1 MKINRLTRFIAILLV
16 VTMMPLWMFGCGGG
30 SSDIR
35 EGLVDM
41 MVGDGK
47 LNDKNQVTKDYV
59 TQLDSEVAEL
69 VLYYS
74 KEGFWLPT
82 YLEPGSTYVGRFY
95 ENCYKLAMAWA
106 TKESEYYHSSK
117 VMSMIKKVLEY
128 SYENL
133 YGEAQ
138 KASGDGNLS
147 TTERYDQAEYLVR
160 TLLILDEKNKLSTR
174 KIEDYVSVV
183 ASKFPIPTGK
193 GVDLARTS
201 YIVLGYSVLLG
212 DEEKITST
220 IATYAASVLNE
231 VTSGSGLYADGSFI
245 ADTEIASSGSYG
257 VIAFSEMVEIAY
269 AVSGTKSDFAAEVPV
284 ADFLYKW
291 GMNSIVPSLY
301 NGRAFAGTVSSYL
314 TDAERLGG
322 RAVSSLLAL
331 AEIVDETKA
340 AEIEATV
347 KGYGDNTNSDFH
359 KYLTTYGMCRYEDI
373 VKDEDLTSKKVEGA
387 YNLAAMDKLNVI
399 GTKYSAS
406 LSLSSLRTTK
416 YETRGNY
423 MENTEELNLTNA
435 VNGKGWY
442 TGDGMLMVYTS
453 SYAPGSVYW
462 QYVKGTRM
470 PGTTV
475 DSRDRVMSN
484 SGGYDGTTNGAGS
497 ATLGNMAVAALDFV
511 NNNNEL
517 RSDLKAKKS
526 WFFFDGEIV
535 ALGAGITNTIVDS
548 KADSQSIETIVENVF
563 YGTFTSISTS
573 VDQEGDRI
581 LTKDKVELA
590 PSALYIM
597 KYGGIYVPADKNGT
611 FKYTLSKTDGGN
623 FVELWIDHNEVDQET
638 GVSSPVISGKT
649 YEYAIVPSTSMNMG
663 EFFEYAKNPGYT
675 VLSNTEQVQAVKD
688 TSSGAVG
695 YVFWGAGSCNGISTD
710 FACTMMVLETD
721 TQITVSISD
730 FNHLASGT
738 AGNITLS
745 AGGSVVNA
753 SNGLTLNGNTITVDR
768 NVAASGQTLTIVINK

>member
-1 MKINRLTRFIAILLV
+1 MKINRLTRIVAVLLV

-35 EGLVDM
+35 EG
-41 MVGDGK
+41 MVEAMIGDGK
-47 LNDKNQVTKDYV
+47 LSDKNQVTADYIE
-59 TQLDSEVAEL
+59 QLDAEVAEL
-69 VLYYS
+69 VLRFNKGGY
-74 KEGFWLPT
+74 WMVD
-82 YLEPGSTYVGRFY
+82 YLEPGTTQHASQYK
-95 ENCYKLAMAWA
+95 NCYKLAMAWA
-106 TKESEYYHSSK
+106 TKESEYYHSGK
-117 VMSMIKKVLEY
+117 VMSMIKKVLEFM
-128 SYENL
+128 YENA
-133 YGEAQ
+133 YGEAE
-138 KASGDGNLS
+138 KASGDSQYTL
-147 TTERYDQAEYLVR
+147 TERYDVAEYLVR
-160 TLLILDEKNKLSTR
+160 TLLILDEKNKLSNS
-174 KIEDYVSVV
+174 KIENYVSVV
-183 ASKFPIPTGK
+183 VSKFPVPTGK
-193 GVDLARTS
+193 GVDLARTT

-212 DEEKITST
+212 DDDR
-220 IATYAASVLNE
+220 IAETVAKYASAVFNE

-269 AVSGTKSDFAAEVPV
+269 AVSGSKAEFAEEVPV

-291 GMNSIVPSLY
+291 ATNSVIPSLY

-322 RAVSSLLAL
+322 RAVSSLLLL
-331 AEIVDETKA
+331 AEMMDETRA
-340 AEIEATV
+340 AELEAVV
-347 KGYGDNTNSDFH
+347 KGYGDNTGSDFH
-359 KYLTTYGMCRYEDI
+359 KFLTTYGMCRYEDI
-373 VKDEDLTSKKVEGA
+373 FDDEDIVSKKTEGA
-387 YNLAAMDKLNVI
+387 YNLAAMDKLSI
-399 GTKYSAS
+399 LGTKYSAS

-416 YETRGNY
+416 YETRSNY
-423 MENTEELNLTNA
+423 MENTDELNQTNA

-453 SYAPGSVYW
+453 SYAPGNVYW
-462 QYVKGTRM
+462 EYVKGTRM

-535 ALGAGITNTIVDS
+535 ALGAGISNSIADS
-548 KADSQSIETIVENVF
+548 KSNDQSIETIVENVF
-563 YGTFTSISTS
+563 YGSFTSISTS
-573 VDQEGDRI
+573 VDQSGDRI

-597 KYGGIYVPADKNGT
+597 KYGGIYVPADKNDVL
-611 FKYTLSKTDGGN
+611 KYTLNQTDGGN
-623 FVELWIDHNEVDQET
+623 FVEVWIDHNNVDGESGT
-638 GVSSPVISGKT
+638 SSPVISGKT
-649 YEYAIVPSTSMNMG
+649 YEYVIIPSTSMSMG
-663 EFFEYAKNPGYT
+663 EFFDYTNSPGYT

-688 TSSGAVG
+688 TSTGAVG
-695 YVFWGAGSCNGISTD
+695 YVFWEGGSCNGISVD
-710 FACTMMVLETD
+710 FACTMMVQETD
-721 TQITVSISD
+721 TQITVSVSD
-730 FNHLASGT
+730 FNHQTGE
-738 AGNITLS
+738 AGNITLA

-753 SNGLTLNGNTITVDR
+753 SNGLTLNGNVISVDR
-768 NVAASGQTLTIVINK
+768 SVASSGQTLTIIINK